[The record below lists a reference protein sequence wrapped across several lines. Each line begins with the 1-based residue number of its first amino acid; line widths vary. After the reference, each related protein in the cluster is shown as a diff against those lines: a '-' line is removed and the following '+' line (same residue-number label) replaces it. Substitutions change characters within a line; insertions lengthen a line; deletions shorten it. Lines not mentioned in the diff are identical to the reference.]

1 MLSFK
6 QFILENDLFDRYN
19 RMKRNPNP
27 IVRALQTVAFKGS
40 TPVPSVNKPNP
51 KAGLVNYG
59 GKPENTTLHHSELT
73 PTQPMVFGPKVKS
86 MIKSMKKSG
95 IKSDDLKPVHDL
107 KRVVV
112 VKRKSGEH
120 VIVDGHHTY
129 SAYRASGIKNI
140 PVDVYK
146 EK

>member
-6 QFILENDLFDRYN
+6 QFILENDLFDRCN
-19 RMKRNPNP
+19 RMKRHPNP
-27 IVRALQTVAFKGS
+27 IVRALQFVAFKGS
-40 TPVPSVNKPNP
+40 TPVPSVNEPNL
-51 KAGLVNYG
+51 KAGLVKYG
-59 GKPENTTLHHSELT
+59 GKPENTELHHSKLT
-73 PTQPMVFGPKVKS
+73 PTQPMVFGRKVNS
-86 MIKSMKKSG
+86 MEKSG
-95 IKSDDLKPVHDL
+95 DL

>member
-1 MLSFK
+1 MLGFK

-19 RMKRNPNP
+19 RMKRNSNP

-40 TPVPSVNKPNP
+40 TPVPSVNKPNL

-86 MIKSMKKSG
+86 MVKSG
-95 IKSDDLKPVHDL
+95 DLKPVD
-107 KRVVV
+107 V
-112 VKRKSGEH
+112 VKRDDGSH

-129 SAYRASGIKNI
+129 TALRMSGVKNI
-140 PVDVYK
+140 PVRIFK

>member
-6 QFILENDLFDRYN
+6 QFILENDLFDRYA
-19 RMKRNPNP
+19 RRYQSKNP
-27 IVRALQTVAFKGS
+27 IVRGLQFLAFKGS
-40 TPVPSVNKPNP
+40 VPVPSVNKSNL
-51 KAGLVNYG
+51 KAGLVSYD
-59 GKPENTTLHHSELT
+59 GKPKKTTLHHSKLT
-73 PTQPMVFGPKVKS
+73 PTQPMVFGRKVNS
-86 MIKSMKKSG
+86 MEKSG
-95 IKSDDLKPVHDL
+95 DL

-129 SAYRASGIKNI
+129 SAYRASGIRDI
-140 PVDVYK
+140 PVDVYE

>member
-6 QFILENDLFDRYN
+6 QFLLENDLFKRYSS
-19 RMKRNPNP
+19 RYQSKNP
-27 IVRALQTVAFKGS
+27 IVRGLQTLAFKGS
-40 TPVPSVNKPNP
+40 VPVPSVNKPNL
-51 KAGLVNYG
+51 KAGLVKYG
-59 GKPENTTLHHSELT
+59 GKPEETTLHHSELT
-73 PTQPMVFGPKVKS
+73 PTQPFVFGPKVKS
-86 MIKSMKKSG
+86 MIKSG
-95 IKSDDLKPVHDL
+95 NL

-129 SAYRASGIKNI
+129 TALRSSGIKNI
-140 PVDVYK
+140 PVRIFK

>member
-1 MLSFK
+1 MGWKSDGMDKMLSFK
-6 QFILENDLFDRYN
+6 QFLLENDLFKRYAS
-19 RMKRNPNP
+19 RYQSKNP
-27 IVRALQTVAFKGS
+27 IVRGLQTLALKGS
-40 TPVPSVNKPNP
+40 VPVPRVKKLNL

-59 GKPENTTLHHSELT
+59 GKPEKTTLHHSELT
-73 PTQPMVFGPKVKS
+73 PTQPFVFGPKVKS
-86 MIKSMKKSG
+86 MIKSG
-95 IKSDDLKPVHDL
+95 NL

-129 SAYRASGIKNI
+129 SAYRASGIRDI
-140 PVDVYK
+140 PVDVYE

>member
-6 QFILENDLFDRYN
+6 QFLLENDLFKRYSS
-19 RMKRNPNP
+19 RYQSKNP
-27 IVRALQTVAFKGS
+27 IVRGLQTLAFKGS
-40 TPVPSVNKPNP
+40 VPVPSVNKPNP

-59 GKPENTTLHHSELT
+59 GKPEETTLHHSELT

-86 MIKSMKKSG
+86 MIKSG
-95 IKSDDLKPVHDL
+95 NL

-129 SAYRASGIKNI
+129 TALRSSGIKNI
-140 PVDVYK
+140 PVRIFK

>member
-6 QFILENDLFDRYN
+6 QFLLENDLFKRYAS
-19 RMKRNPNP
+19 RYQSKNP
-27 IVRALQTVAFKGS
+27 IVRGLQTLAFKGS
-40 TPVPSVNKPNP
+40 VPVPSVNKPNF

-59 GKPENTTLHHSELT
+59 GKPEETTLHHSELT
-73 PTQPMVFGPKVKS
+73 PTQPFVLGPKVN
-86 MIKSMKKSG
+86 SMKKSG
-95 IKSDDLKPVHDL
+95 DL

-140 PVDVYK
+140 PVRIFK